1 MTPIVIS
8 EDTILVQENGLLINN
23 QGVTTDTKLYLPP
36 PKAGLR
42 FEILQLSEYGIS
54 LITNDPEVSFLL
66 DQSPK
71 QITISGHNANYGKS
85 LTLSSFQDNWRIF
98 STTFDFQHLIFE
110 E

>member
-1 MTPIVIS
+1 MTPKVIS
-8 EDTILVQENGLLINN
+8 KDTILAHENGLLINN
-23 QGVTTDTKLYLPP
+23 QGVNTDTKLYLPP
-36 PKAGLR
+36 PRTGLR

-66 DQSPK
+66 DQMPK
-71 QITISGHNANYGKS
+71 RITISGHKSNYGKN
-85 LTLSSFQDNWRIF
+85 LIISSFQGNWRIF

>member
-1 MTPIVIS
+1 MTPRVIT

-23 QGVTTDTKLYLPP
+23 QGVTNDTKLYLPP
-36 PKAGLR
+36 ARSGLR
-42 FEILQLSEYGIS
+42 FEILQLSEYTIS

-71 QITISGHNANYGKS
+71 RITISGHNSNYGKS
-85 LTLSSFQDNWRIF
+85 LVLSSFQDNWRIF